1 MSGRPE
7 TKRTSGS
14 ENRQRYPR
22 IYSRVTHA
30 ERAQIE
36 SDAAAH
42 GLTVGSYLRWLALE
56 RPETRTI
63 RRPLPSEI
71 LLAKLKGEAGRV
83 NGNLAQ
89 FLRLANRG
97 ELVQPDEL
105 GETMKQVRDFYATA
119 LELLKGGH

>member
-1 MSGRPE
+1 MNGRPE
-7 TKRTSGS
+7 NKRSSGS
-14 ENRQRYPR
+14 ESRKRYPR
-22 IYSRVTHA
+22 VYSRVTPA

-105 GETMKQVRDFYATA
+105 GETMKQVRDFYAAA
-119 LELLKGGH
+119 LELLKGGQ

>member
-1 MSGRPE
+1 MTGRPE
-7 TKRTSGS
+7 NKRTSGS
-14 ENRQRYPR
+14 ENRKRYPR
-22 IYSRVTHA
+22 VYSRVTPA
-30 ERAQIE
+30 ERARIE
-36 SDAAAH
+36 MDAAAH
-42 GLTVGSYLRWLALE
+42 GLTVGSYLRWLALD